1 MPNWTTN
8 LLCITGNAPSLRQ
21 CLNAIKSDLPLP
33 FGQHI
38 SFHKILPVPPILQNS
53 TFANGTGK
61 QAVQFMEKGLYPAGD
76 PKRQASIR
84 PFTEEEQ
91 EAFDA
96 LGVEDVIDWQ
106 IKNWGCRG
114 DACRT
119 CLDGL
124 IDERGEAYI
133 RFETAWSPP
142 TGILRALR
150 VMFPDLGFNMRY
162 RLEDDPEYPH
172 DVDDF

>member
-1 MPNWTTN
+1 MPNWTAN
-8 LLCITGNAPSLRQ
+8 LLCITGNPALLRQ
-21 CLNAIKSDLPLP
+21 CLKAIKSDLPHP

-53 TFANGTGK
+53 TFANQSGQTP
-61 QAVQFMEKGLYPAGD
+61 VQFMDRSLPAGD

-91 EAFDA
+91 LAFDA
-96 LGVEDVIDWQ
+96 LGVEDLVDWQ

-124 IDERGEAYI
+124 IKKRGESYI

-150 VMFPDLGFNMRY
+150 VMFPDLGFTMRY

-172 DVDDF
+172 DADEF